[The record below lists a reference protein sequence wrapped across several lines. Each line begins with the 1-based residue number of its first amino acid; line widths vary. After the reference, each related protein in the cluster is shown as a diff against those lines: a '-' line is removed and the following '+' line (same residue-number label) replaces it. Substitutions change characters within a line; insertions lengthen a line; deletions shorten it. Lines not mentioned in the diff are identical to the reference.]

1 MYLRISGGSI
11 PHLVLISV
19 VSFSDTSI
27 DDAGVRVATS
37 AVVNYVATVLKDAKT
52 VRFCPPA
59 ALKVG
64 Y

>member
-1 MYLRISGGSI
+1 M
-11 PHLVLISV
+11 

-37 AVVNYVATVLKDAKT
+37 AVANYVATVLKDAKT